1 MSRSITTS
9 LEAEYEPS
17 HDETDDRAV
26 IGSTGCYISDKPVCI
41 GSGKDDEMEF

>member
-1 MSRSITTS
+1 MSRDITTS

-26 IGSTGCYISDKPVCI
+26 IGEINCYLSTDPLCGSTG
-41 GSGKDDEMEF
+41 GNDEMEF